1 MLVIGSMLGVLT
13 LFKSRSE
20 QGNSNHKPPA
30 STPTVHGMAAF
41 LMDATSGNVLVD
53 VNSHAHLP
61 IASTAK
67 IMTAVVAIE
76 NANLDQPVTI
86 KQATL
91 DEVPQGMSTAQLQ
104 VGDQIQLRDL
114 LYGLLLPSG
123 SDAAIVI
130 AHAVAGNTQ
139 NFVMMMND
147 EAHQLQLNDT
157 HFSNP
162 YGFSAPDDY
171 SSAADLTR
179 LARYAMQLSTF
190 AQAVAEQEYVLS
202 ASSHN
207 HRYLWHTTNT
217 LLATY
222 RGMNG
227 IKTGYDVLAGAC
239 MVFSAQRNDRLLIGT
254 VLHTQ
259 SENVLDSDVKK
270 LLDRGFAS

>member
-1 MLVIGSMLGVLT
+1 
-13 LFKSRSE
+13 
-20 QGNSNHKPPA
+20 
-30 STPTVHGMAAF
+30 
-41 LMDATSGNVLVD
+41 
-53 VNSHAHLP
+53 
-61 IASTAK
+61 
-67 IMTAVVAIE
+67 
-76 NANLDQPVTI
+76 
-86 KQATL
+86 
-91 DEVPQGMSTAQLQ
+91 
-104 VGDQIQLRDL
+104 
-114 LYGLLLPSG
+114 LLPSG

-139 NFVMMMND
+139 NFVMMND